1 MERGHVAVIGASL
14 AGLRTVEG
22 LRRAGFG
29 GRITLV
35 GDEQHPPY
43 TRPPLSKQ
51 VLAGTWEPERVWL
64 RPPAKLDEL
73 DVDLRLGVR
82 AESVD
87 VDAHVVELAD
97 GPLRYDSLVVATGAS
112 PRRLPG
118 DDLEGVHVLRR
129 LDDAIALRDAV
140 VEARR
145 LVVVGAGFVGCE
157 VAATALERGLEV
169 TVVEPLPAPMLRGL
183 GPELGEVAAALH
195 RERGIDLRCGTGVAG
210 LRAEGR
216 VSGVTLSDG
225 STVDTDLV
233 LVGIGVVPNVAWLA
247 GSGIDVTDGVLCD
260 ATLAVERG
268 DDVWAAGDV
277 ARWRHPAHD
286 EPVRFE
292 HWTVAAEHGRAV
304 AESIVAGPGAAVPH
318 APVPYVWSDQ
328 LGTRIQIVGRP
339 SPTDQVDVVLGSTDE
354 RRFLALLGR
363 NGTLTGAV
371 AFGMPKPLMALL
383 AQLERGPLSVSGA
396 REVAAA

>member
-1 MERGHVAVIGASL
+1 MENGHVAVVGASL

-35 GDEQHPPY
+35 GDELHPPY

-64 RPPAKLDEL
+64 RPPAKLAEL

-82 AESVD
+82 AEAVD
-87 VDAHVVELAD
+87 PVGHVVTLSDGVLA
-97 GPLRYDSLVVATGAS
+97 YDALVAATGAS

-118 DDLEGVHVLRR
+118 DDIEGVHVLRR
-129 LDDAIALRDAV
+129 LDHAIALRDALGQ
-140 VEARR
+140 ATR
-145 LVVVGAGFVGCE
+145 LVVVGAGFIGCE
-157 VAATALERGLEV
+157 VAATARERGLDV

-183 GPELGEVAAALH
+183 GAELGDVAAGLH
-195 RERGIDLRCGTGVAG
+195 RAHGVDLRCGIGVAG
-210 LRAEGR
+210 LQGEGR
-216 VSGVTLSDG
+216 VTGVTLTDG
-225 STVDTDLV
+225 STVPADLV
-233 LVGIGVVPNVAWLA
+233 VVGIGVVPDAGWLA
-247 GSGIDVTDGVLCD
+247 GSGIDTTDGVLCD
-260 ATLAVERG
+260 AVLAAEGV

-277 ARWRHPAHD
+277 ARWRHPGYP

-304 AESIVAGPGAAVPH
+304 AEGIVAGRDAAVAH
-318 APVPYVWSDQ
+318 APVPYVWTDQ
-328 LGTRIQIVGRP
+328 HGTRIQVVGRP
-339 SPTDQVDVVLGSTDE
+339 GPDDDLDVVLGSTDE
-354 RRFLALLGR
+354 LRFLALLHR
-363 NGTLTGAV
+363 RGTVTGAV

-383 AQLERGPLSVSGA
+383 ARMEHGPLSVGDA
-396 REVAAA
+396 RELAA

>member
-1 MERGHVAVIGASL
+1 MENGHVAVVGASL

-29 GRITLV
+29 GPITLV
-35 GDEQHPPY
+35 GDEQHLPY

-64 RPPAKLDEL
+64 RPAAKLAEL

-87 VDAHVVELAD
+87 VEAHVVELTD

-118 DDLEGVHVLRR
+118 DDLDGVHVLRR
-129 LDDAIALRDAV
+129 LDDAVALRDAL

-145 LVVVGAGFVGCE
+145 LVVVGAGFIGCE
-157 VAATALERGLEV
+157 VAATALERGLDV

-183 GPELGEVAAALH
+183 GPGLGEVAADLH
-195 RERGIDLRCGTGVAG
+195 RSRGIDLRCGAGVAG
-210 LRAEGR
+210 LQGDGR
-216 VSGVTLSDG
+216 VTGVTLSDG
-225 STVDTDLV
+225 STVDADLV
-233 LVGIGVVPNVAWLA
+233 VVGIGVVPNVSWLA
-247 GSGIDVTDGVLCD
+247 GSGIDTTDGVLCD
-260 ATLAVERG
+260 ATLAVEG
-268 DDVWAAGDV
+268 VDDVWAAGDV
-277 ARWRHPAHD
+277 ARWRHPAHA

-304 AESIVAGPGAAVPH
+304 AEAIVAGPGAAVPH

-339 SPTDQVDVVLGSTDE
+339 SPTDQVDVVLGSTEE
-354 RRFLALLGR
+354 RRFVALLGR
-363 NGTLTGAV
+363 DGALTGAV

-383 AQLERGPLSVSGA
+383 AQLEQGPLSVSAA